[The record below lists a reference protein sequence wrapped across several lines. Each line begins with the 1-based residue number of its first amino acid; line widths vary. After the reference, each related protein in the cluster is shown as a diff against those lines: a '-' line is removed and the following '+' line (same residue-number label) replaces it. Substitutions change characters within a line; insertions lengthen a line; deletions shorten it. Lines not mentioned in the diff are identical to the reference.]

1 MNVFLGIPYIFYL
14 GNNSTVLGASYWV
27 GRLPDEGDVQIEW
40 MTGVLCNG
48 LICQQVSSKK
58 ELNILPRV
66 LAKDTFFSPNHMA
79 HNLWMNILSLQ
90 HFVDVKKV
98 LKK

>member
-1 MNVFLGIPYIFYL
+1 MPLMFKTSRAFMKNCKFFPGVHFIFYL
-14 GNNSTVLGASYWV
+14 GNNSTGLGASYWI

-58 ELNILPRV
+58 ELNILQFV
-66 LAKDTFFSPNHMA
+66 LAKDTFLFI
-79 HNLWMNILSLQ
+79 NIRPTAYG
-90 HFVDVKKV
+90 
-98 LKK
+98 

>member
-1 MNVFLGIPYIFYL
+1 MSELVRLRGKIYFTNCTLCTGV
-14 GNNSTVLGASYWV
+14 GASYWV

-58 ELNILPRV
+58 ELNILPSV
-66 LAKDTFFSPNHMA
+66 LAKDTFLVINMRPTA
-79 HNLWMNILSLQ
+79 CG
-90 HFVDVKKV
+90 
-98 LKK
+98 

>member
-1 MNVFLGIPYIFYL
+1 M
-14 GNNSTVLGASYWV
+14 GASYLV

-58 ELNILPRV
+58 ELNILPCV
-66 LAKDTFFSPNHMA
+66 LPKDTFF
-79 HNLWMNILSLQ
+79 LFETFI
-90 HFVDVKKV
+90 DRIKKICCRITEAQIRF
-98 LKK
+98 

>member
-1 MNVFLGIPYIFYL
+1 M
-14 GNNSTVLGASYWV
+14 GASYWV
-27 GRLPDEGDVQIEW
+27 GRLPDEEDVQIKR

-58 ELNILPRV
+58 ELNILPCV

-90 HFVDVKKV
+90 HFVDVKRC
-98 LKK
+98 

>member
-1 MNVFLGIPYIFYL
+1 MKNCRFILGVPFIFYL
-14 GNNSTVLGASYWV
+14 GNNFIGLGASYWV

-58 ELNILPRV
+58 ELNILPCV
-66 LAKDTFFSPNHMA
+66 LAKDTFLFI
-79 HNLWMNILSLQ
+79 NIPPTTYG
-90 HFVDVKKV
+90 
-98 LKK
+98 